1 MVESTQ
7 VTWSPF
13 SKDYFKDPHIY
24 YRECRQKNPIQY
36 DRYGNLML
44 FSYEEVSYVL
54 KSRDCEVSDLSEF
67 FREKEDVIFKNSG
80 QCPFLAASTS
90 KWLMYLNGSLHRRL
104 RVGLGKVLFKY
115 DFDSLIEQAVLET
128 NKAFEGKQQFD
139 IVDYGKYFIFRIL
152 DRFIGIEDFESFEK
166 VTEYS
171 NLLARSQD
179 LFVTRQ
185 EYLKIN
191 QYLLWGKNIFENSD
205 FRKKLEEELGDI
217 DLTDTDIYS
226 LLAMTLMAFFETSKD
241 NFSLTL
247 LEVLRNRSLFD
258 FIESADKKNIRS
270 LSEEMLR
277 FNSPLQFTVRINRK
291 DLTLRQMQVPA
302 NTKMILCIASANRDE
317 NVFEEGNSIIPGRI
331 QNPHFSFGSGEH
343 VCLGSLIARK
353 EMEIGL
359 KGMAEFLK
367 PYHLIPES
375 IKYGS
380 QIFMRTLEN
389 ADVQKLN
396 S

>member
-7 VTWSPF
+7 VIWSPF
-13 SKDYFKDPHIY
+13 SKGYFKDPHIY
-24 YRECRQKNPIQY
+24 YKTCREKNPIQY

-44 FSYEEVSYVL
+44 FSYEEVAKVL
-54 KSRDCEVSDLSEF
+54 KSKDCEVSDLSDF
-67 FREKEDVIFKNSG
+67 FREKEEVIFRNSG
-80 QCPFLAASTS
+80 QCPFLAQSTS

-104 RVGLGKVLFKY
+104 RVGLGKVLFKF
-115 DFDSLIEQAVLET
+115 DFDELIEQAVLET
-128 NKAFEGKQQFD
+128 NREFEGKLHFD
-139 IVDYGKYFIFRIL
+139 LVEYSKFFIFRIL
-152 DRFIGIEDFESFEK
+152 DKFIGIENFESFEK

-179 LFVTRQ
+179 LFVTKK
-185 EYLKIN
+185 EYLNIN
-191 QYLLWGKNIFENSD
+191 QYLLWGKKIFDNSI
-205 FRKKLEEELGDI
+205 FKRKLEEELEDV

-247 LEVLRNRSLFD
+247 FEILQERTLFD
-258 FIESADKKNIRS
+258 FIESADKKDIRC

-277 FNSPLQFTVRINRK
+277 YNSPLQFTVRINRK
-291 DLTLRQMQVPA
+291 DLNLKGRHIPT

-317 NVFEEGNSIIPGRI
+317 TVFDNGDEIKPWRI
-331 QNPHFSFGSGEH
+331 NNPHFSFGSGEH

-359 KGMAEFLK
+359 KGMASFLK
-367 PYHLIPES
+367 DYHLIPETV
-375 IKYGS
+375 IYGN
-380 QIFMRTLEN
+380 QIFMRTLEHAN
-389 ADVQKLN
+389 VQKV
-396 S
+396 